1 MKYKR
6 IQELEAELA
15 NGEKLLNAEKKA
27 ARSAKGKVAKDNKT
41 RALKVMKKAVAAL
54 EEQEE
59 IIRQGGEIPV
69 V

>member
-6 IQELEAELA
+6 IQELEAEIA
-15 NGEKLLNAEKKA
+15 NGEKLLNQEKKA
-27 ARSAKGKVAKDNKT
+27 AKHAKGKVAKDNKA
-41 RALKVMKKAVAAL
+41 RALKVIKKSVAAL
-54 EEQEE
+54 ADQEE